1 VNLQQLRDYIRA
13 QLDVEEDEL
22 PNDMADAYLAEA
34 YIRTMSMENRWP
46 FFETSWTI
54 TKVGTD
60 AAVELPPD
68 VDPAGLFAVRANGA
82 RLVQVSN
89 EQAEDSTAQMAGT
102 STPGWYT
109 IWGRELRLWPS
120 PNVDTTL
127 TLRGYRLPSDW
138 ISNGAGA
145 EVDADV
151 RLHRL
156 LAHYAIALAYAQQE
170 DEVLEDTYMKRW
182 QASFM
187 AARNAICNP
196 RHNRPLVFSG
206 GMAIIGVGAA
216 PGATW
221 ASPPVEP

>member
-1 VNLQQLRDYIRA
+1 VNLQELRTYVRA
-13 QLDVEEDEL
+13 QLDVEEEEL
-22 PNDMADAYLAEA
+22 PNDMTDAYLAEA

-46 FFETSWTI
+46 FFETSWEVG
-54 TKVGTD
+54 KPGTD
-60 AAVELPPD
+60 SVLVLPTD
-68 VDPAGLFAVRANGA
+68 CDAGGLFSVRVNGA

-89 EQAEDSTAQMAGT
+89 EQAEDSNAQMAGT
-102 STPGWYT
+102 TTPGWYSL
-109 IWGRELRLWPS
+109 WGREMRLWPS
-120 PNVDTTL
+120 PTADVTVY
-127 TLRGYRLPSDW
+127 LRGYRMPSDW
-138 ISNGAGA
+138 ISQGAGA

-170 DEVLEDTYMKRW
+170 DEVLEDVYMKRW

-206 GMAIIGVGAA
+206 GMAVIGAGPQGGAQ
-216 PGATW
+216 W
-221 ASPPVEP
+221 ASPPVGP